1 MDKLGNLL
9 KQQELLQAQI
19 ADVKTADVREEID
32 RLKAKERELVQKIAD
47 AKAVTKITDADIS
60 QKIAEHKAEIKKLN
74 DMSISRIYFRSQ
86 LENELRSVQGELTK
100 KQFELK
106 SLLSEI

>member
-1 MDKLGNLL
+1 MQKLENLL
-9 KQQELLQAQI
+9 KQKELLQAQI
-19 ADVKTADVREEID
+19 ADVKTADVKEEID

-47 AKAVTKITDADIS
+47 AKVVTKITDADIS
-60 QKIAEHKAEIKKLN
+60 QRIAEHKAEIKKLN

-106 SLLSEI
+106 SLLSEV

>member
-60 QKIAEHKAEIKKLN
+60 KKIAEHKAEIKKLN
-74 DMSISRIYFRSQ
+74 DMSISRIYFRTQ
-86 LENELRSVQGELTK
+86 LENELRLTQGELTK
-100 KQFELK
+100 KQLELN
-106 SLLSEI
+106 SLLSTL

>member
-1 MDKLGNLL
+1 MQRLDDLL
-9 KQQELLQAQI
+9 KQQEFLQAQI

-32 RLKAKERELVQKIAD
+32 RLKAKERELVQKIAN

-86 LENELRSVQGELTK
+86 LENELRSLQGELTE

-106 SLLSEI
+106 SLLSEV

>member
-1 MDKLGNLL
+1 M
-9 KQQELLQAQI
+9 
-19 ADVKTADVREEID
+19 
-32 RLKAKERELVQKIAD
+32 QKIAD

>member
-100 KQFELK
+100 KQFDLK